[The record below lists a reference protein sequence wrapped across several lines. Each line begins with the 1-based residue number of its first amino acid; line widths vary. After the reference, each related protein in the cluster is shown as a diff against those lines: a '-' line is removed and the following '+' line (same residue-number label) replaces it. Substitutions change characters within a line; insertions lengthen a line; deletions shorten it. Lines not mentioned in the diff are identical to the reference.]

1 MDAALAWSSAFF
13 ARNFMDVIQALIFSL
28 VTVMLFFRTDARPRQ
43 LAKFALS
50 FLVSFNT
57 ATIISTLVY
66 QAVCANAELTG
77 TLWDFLL
84 ATACLLVP
92 MLPMIYLYK
101 RVIGSQASV
110 AAFIYALFFNANC
123 VAMIVSDT
131 PLSRTLLTVGMTVLL
146 VWLFAKELR
155 YIADEK
161 SILRTDRR
169 FTGTSL
175 AFMLLLGAE
184 AELPRITFNGG
195 LPTEGNQFAYA
206 VSILGVLLVAM
217 FVIFMK
223 FNFFAIMKYENFI
236 REHDEDQV
244 TGAASLSRFLE
255 VAPGAINRSRERG
268 VEVAIFYTDLANF
281 RDVNIAHGYDVGT
294 DILREIYRIL
304 TEQFPTSVIARISGT
319 HFAGEVP
326 LSKAQAGFERVAQ
339 RCEALSIDETLRL
352 RIGIYPL
359 SYLGDDEDSRVVP
372 EEMMHLV
379 DLAATAMRF
388 LAPASQEHVRFY
400 DDELERNERIRL
412 HVLASLDKAIE
423 KDWLRIYYQP
433 IVEVPTRKVAE
444 YEALSRWVDPE
455 FGFLTPDQFVVPL
468 EAARMT
474 CKMDLNILR
483 LFGRDVKRLRKENRA
498 VFPISFNISRTDLE
512 SGIDL
517 FGAIEEAM
525 RQADLPRELVH
536 VEITESALN
545 GSSTAMAEAIR
556 RFHELGLEVWMDDF
570 GSGYS
575 SLNVLKDYDFDVIKI
590 DMQFM
595 STFDERSRS
604 IVRSVCEMARS
615 LGIRTVAEGVE
626 TEEQFAFLER
636 IGCTYAQGY
645 LFSKPLPADEV
656 LKKMESYR

>member
-1 MDAALAWSSAFF
+1 MDTVLTWSSAFF

-66 QAVCANAELTG
+66 QAVCANAELAG

-92 MLPMIYLYK
+92 MLPMIYLYM

-255 VAPGAINRSRERG
+255 VAPAAINRSRERG
-268 VEVAIFYTDLANF
+268 VEVAIFYTDLPNF

-304 TEQFPTSVIARISGT
+304 TEQFPTSVITRISGT

-352 RIGIYPL
+352 RI
-359 SYLGDDEDSRVVP
+359 
-372 EEMMHLV
+372 
-379 DLAATAMRF
+379 
-388 LAPASQEHVRFY
+388 
-400 DDELERNERIRL
+400 
-412 HVLASLDKAIE
+412 
-423 KDWLRIYYQP
+423 YYQP
-433 IVEVPTRKVAE
+433 IVEVSTRKVAE

-483 LFGRDVKRLRKENRA
+483 LFGRDVKRLRKESRA

-545 GSSTAMAEAIR
+545 GSSTAMADAIC

-656 LKKMESYR
+656 LKKTESYR

>member
-1 MDAALAWSSAFF
+1 M
-13 ARNFMDVIQALIFSL
+13 IQAL
-28 VTVMLFFRTDARPRQ
+28 
-43 LAKFALS
+43 
-50 FLVSFNT
+50 
-57 ATIISTLVY
+57 ISTLVY
-66 QAVCANAELTG
+66 QAVCANAELAG

-101 RVIGSQASV
+101 RVIGSQASA

-123 VAMIVSDT
+123 VATIVSDT

-161 SILRTDRR
+161 SILHTDRR

-236 REHDEDQV
+236 REHDEDQM
-244 TGAASLSRFLE
+244 TGAASLSRFLK

-268 VEVAIFYTDLANF
+268 VEVALFYTDLPNF

-294 DILREIYRIL
+294 NILRETYRIL
-304 TEQFPTSVIARISGT
+304 AEQFPTSVITRVSGT

-326 LSKAQAGFERVAQ
+326 LSQAQAGFERVAQ

-352 RIGIYPL
+352 RVGIYPL
-359 SYLGDDEDSRVVP
+359 SYLGGERNSKVVP

-379 DLAATAMRF
+379 DLAATAMRY
-388 LAPASQEHVRFY
+388 LAPVPQKHVRFF
-400 DDELERNERIRL
+400 DDELEHNERIRL

-423 KDWLRIYYQP
+423 
-433 IVEVPTRKVAE
+433 ET
-444 YEALSRWVDPE
+444 
-455 FGFLTPDQFVVPL
+455 
-468 EAARMT
+468 
-474 CKMDLNILR
+474 
-483 LFGRDVKRLRKENRA
+483 
-498 VFPISFNISRTDLE
+498 
-512 SGIDL
+512 
-517 FGAIEEAM
+517 M
-525 RQADLPRELVH
+525 RQAELPRELVR

-545 GSSTAMAEAIR
+545 GSSTAMADAVR
-556 RFHELGLEVWMDDF
+556 RFHELELEVWMDDF

-604 IVRSVCEMARS
+604 IVRSACEMARL

-626 TEEQFAFLER
+626 TDEQLAFLER

>member
-1 MDAALAWSSAFF
+1 
-13 ARNFMDVIQALIFSL
+13 MDVIQALIFSL
-28 VTVMLFFRTDARPRQ
+28 VTVALFFRADTRPRQ

-57 ATIISTLVY
+57 ATIISTLIY
-66 QAVCANAELTG
+66 QAVYANADLGG

-84 ATACLLVP
+84 ATVCLLVP

-101 RVIGSQASV
+101 RIIGSQASV

-123 VAMIVSDT
+123 VAMIVSNT
-131 PLSRTLLTVGMTVLL
+131 SLSRTLLTVGVTVLL

-195 LPTEGNQFAYA
+195 LPTGGNQLAYA
-206 VSILGVLLVAM
+206 VSILGILLVAM

-244 TGAASLSRFLE
+244 TGAASLSRFLD
-255 VAPGAINRSRERG
+255 VAPDAINRLRERG
-268 VEVAIFYTDLANF
+268 TEVAIFYTDLANF
-281 RDVNIAHGYDVGT
+281 RDLNIAHGYDVGT
-294 DILREIYRIL
+294 GILRETYRIL
-304 TEQFPTSVIARISGT
+304 TEQFPTSVITRISGT

-326 LSKAQAGFERVAQ
+326 LPKAQAGFERVAR
-339 RCEALSIDETLRL
+339 RCEALSIDETLGIRV
-352 RIGIYPL
+352 GIYPL
-359 SYLGDDEDSRVVP
+359 SYLGDERDSKVVP
-372 EEMMHLV
+372 EEMLHLV
-379 DLAATAMRF
+379 DLAATAMRY
-388 LAPASQEHVRFY
+388 LAPTPQEHVRFY
-400 DDELERNERIRL
+400 DDKLERNERIRL

-433 IVEVPTRKVAE
+433 IVEVSTRKLAE
-444 YEALSRWVDPE
+444 YEALSRWIDPE

-468 EAARMT
+468 EDARMT

-483 LFGRDVKRLRKENRA
+483 LFGRDVQRLREEGRA

-517 FGAIEEAM
+517 FGTIEETM
-525 RQADLPRELVH
+525 RQAGLPRELVH

-545 GSSTAMAEAIR
+545 GSSTAMADAVR

-656 LKKMESYR
+656 LQKMESLR

>member
-1 MDAALAWSSAFF
+1 MDAVLAWSSAFF

-28 VTVMLFFRTDARPRQ
+28 VTVVLFFRADARPRQ
-43 LAKFALS
+43 LVKFILS

-57 ATIISTLVY
+57 ATIISALVY
-66 QAVCANAELTG
+66 QAACANAELAG

-255 VAPGAINRSRERG
+255 VAPGAINRSRGRG
-268 VEVAIFYTDLANF
+268 VEVAIFYTDLPNF

-294 DILREIYRIL
+294 DILRETYRIL
-304 TEQFPTSVIARISGT
+304 TEQFPTSVITRISGT

-326 LSKAQAGFERVAQ
+326 LSQAQAGFERVAQ

-352 RIGIYPL
+352 RVGIYPL
-359 SYLGDDEDSRVVP
+359 SYLGGERDSKVVP

-379 DLAATAMRF
+379 DLAATAMRH
-388 LAPASQEHVRFY
+388 LAPVPHEHVRFY
-400 DDELERNERIRL
+400 DDELEHNERIRL

-423 KDWLRIYYQP
+423 KDWLRVYYQP
-433 IVEVPTRKVAE
+433 IVEVSTRKVAE

-525 RQADLPRELVH
+525 RQAGLPRELVH

-545 GSSTAMAEAIR
+545 GSSTAMADAIR

-636 IGCTYAQGY
+636 IGCTYAQGF

-656 LKKMESYR
+656 LKKMEGYR

>member
-1 MDAALAWSSAFF
+1 
-13 ARNFMDVIQALIFSL
+13 MDVIQALIFSL
-28 VTVMLFFRTDARPRQ
+28 VTVALFFRADTRPRQ
-43 LAKFALS
+43 LAKFASS

-57 ATIISTLVY
+57 ATIISALIYQVVY
-66 QAVCANAELTG
+66 ANADLGG

-84 ATACLLVP
+84 ATVCLLVP

-101 RVIGSQASV
+101 RIIGSQASV

-123 VAMIVSDT
+123 VAMIVSNT
-131 PLSRTLLTVGMTVLL
+131 PLSRTLLTVGVTVLL

-175 AFMLLLGAE
+175 AFMLFLGAE

-195 LPTEGNQFAYA
+195 LPTGGNQLAYA
-206 VSILGVLLVAM
+206 VSILGILLVAM

-244 TGAASLSRFLE
+244 TGAASLSRFLD
-255 VAPGAINRSRERG
+255 VAPDAINRLRERG
-268 VEVAIFYTDLANF
+268 TEVAIFYTELANF
-281 RDVNIAHGYDVGT
+281 RDLNIAHGYDVGT
-294 DILREIYRIL
+294 DILRETYRIL
-304 TEQFPTSVIARISGT
+304 TEQFPTSVITRISGT

-326 LSKAQAGFERVAQ
+326 LSKAQAGFESVAQ
-339 RCEALSIDETLRL
+339 RCEALSIDETLGIRV
-352 RIGIYPL
+352 GIYPL
-359 SYLGDDEDSRVVP
+359 SYLGDERGSKVVP
-372 EEMMHLV
+372 EEMLHLV
-379 DLAATAMRF
+379 DLAATAMRY
-388 LAPASQEHVRFY
+388 LAPTPQEHVRFY

-433 IVEVPTRKVAE
+433 IVEVSTRRLAE

-468 EAARMT
+468 EDARMT

-483 LFGRDVKRLRKENRA
+483 LFGRDVQRLREEGRA

-517 FGAIEEAM
+517 FGAIEETM
-525 RQADLPRELVH
+525 RQAGLPRELVH

-545 GSSTAMAEAIR
+545 GSSTAMADAVR

-645 LFSKPLPADEV
+645 LFSKPLPTDEV
-656 LKKMESYR
+656 LQKMDVYR

>member
-1 MDAALAWSSAFF
+1 M
-13 ARNFMDVIQALIFSL
+13 
-28 VTVMLFFRTDARPRQ
+28 
-43 LAKFALS
+43 
-50 FLVSFNT
+50 
-57 ATIISTLVY
+57 
-66 QAVCANAELTG
+66 
-77 TLWDFLL
+77 
-84 ATACLLVP
+84 
-92 MLPMIYLYK
+92 
-101 RVIGSQASV
+101 
-110 AAFIYALFFNANC
+110 
-123 VAMIVSDT
+123 
-131 PLSRTLLTVGMTVLL
+131 
-146 VWLFAKELR
+146 
-155 YIADEK
+155 
-161 SILRTDRR
+161 
-169 FTGTSL
+169 
-175 AFMLLLGAE
+175 
-184 AELPRITFNGG
+184 
-195 LPTEGNQFAYA
+195 
-206 VSILGVLLVAM
+206 SILGVLLVAM

-244 TGAASLSRFLE
+244 TGAASLSRFLV

-304 TEQFPTSVIARISGT
+304 TEQFPTSVITRISGT

-352 RIGIYPL
+352 RI
-359 SYLGDDEDSRVVP
+359 
-372 EEMMHLV
+372 
-379 DLAATAMRF
+379 
-388 LAPASQEHVRFY
+388 
-400 DDELERNERIRL
+400 
-412 HVLASLDKAIE
+412 
-423 KDWLRIYYQP
+423 YYQP
-433 IVEVPTRKVAE
+433 IVEVSTRKLAE

-468 EAARMT
+468 ETARMT

-483 LFGRDVKRLRKENRA
+483 LFGRDVKRLRKESRA

-545 GSSTAMAEAIR
+545 GSSAAMAEAIR

>member
-1 MDAALAWSSAFF
+1 MADASGDRPWYEELAPDLEGDAGRGVEGSRVDSRRRVMAVWRGFEDSRAGVWLAEHTRLLAALSREGS
-13 ARNFMDVIQALIFSL
+13 VL
-28 VTVMLFFRTDARPRQ
+28 VRR
-43 LAKFALS
+43 LAA
-50 FLVSFNT
+50 
-57 ATIISTLVY
+57 
-66 QAVCANAELTG
+66 
-77 TLWDFLL
+77 
-84 ATACLLVP
+84 
-92 MLPMIYLYK
+92 
-101 RVIGSQASV
+101 
-110 AAFIYALFFNANC
+110 
-123 VAMIVSDT
+123 
-131 PLSRTLLTVGMTVLL
+131 
-146 VWLFAKELR
+146 
-155 YIADEK
+155 
-161 SILRTDRR
+161 
-169 FTGTSL
+169 
-175 AFMLLLGAE
+175 
-184 AELPRITFNGG
+184 
-195 LPTEGNQFAYA
+195 
-206 VSILGVLLVAM
+206 GVLLVAM

-236 REHDEDQV
+236 REHGEDQV

-268 VEVAIFYTDLANF
+268 VEVAIFYTDLPNF

-304 TEQFPTSVIARISGT
+304 TEQFPTSVITRISGT

-352 RIGIYPL
+352 RVGIYPL
-359 SYLGDDEDSRVVP
+359 SYLGDDEDSKVVP

-400 DDELERNERIRL
+400 DGELERNERIRL

-433 IVEVPTRKVAE
+433 IVEVSTRKVAE

-468 EAARMT
+468 ETARMT

-545 GSSTAMAEAIR
+545 GSSTAMAAA
-556 RFHELGLEVWMDDF
+556 
-570 GSGYS
+570 
-575 SLNVLKDYDFDVIKI
+575 
-590 DMQFM
+590 
-595 STFDERSRS
+595 STSWASRS
-604 IVRSVCEMARS
+604 GWTTSGPGTPRSTC
-615 LGIRTVAEGVE
+615 
-626 TEEQFAFLER
+626 
-636 IGCTYAQGY
+636 
-645 LFSKPLPADEV
+645 
-656 LKKMESYR
+656 